1 MAFQLFIKS
10 FSKIQT
16 NPTICHKFEIG
27 KKGLTFLGGEWA
39 HNPSVRKDVT
49 VVKLIESVGGSS
61 ALHTSR
67 CQELLQLLDIN
78 LEWRMHIVSDGE
90 RRRAQILL
98 GLLNPFDVLL
108 LDEVTVDL
116 DVLVRADFLKFLKS
130 ETESRGATIL
140 YAVSKCVLT
149 CLLNHS
155 VLV

>member
-1 MAFQLFIKS
+1 MGTQS
-10 FSKIQT
+10 QRQEG
-16 NPTICHKFEIG
+16 CD
-27 KKGLTFLGGEWA
+27 GGETDRRHAWIFG
-39 HNPSVRKDVT
+39 P
-49 VVKLIESVGGSS
+49 
-61 ALHTSR
+61 SR
-67 CQELLQLLDIN
+67 CQELLQLLDID

-149 CLLNHS
+149 CLLNHP